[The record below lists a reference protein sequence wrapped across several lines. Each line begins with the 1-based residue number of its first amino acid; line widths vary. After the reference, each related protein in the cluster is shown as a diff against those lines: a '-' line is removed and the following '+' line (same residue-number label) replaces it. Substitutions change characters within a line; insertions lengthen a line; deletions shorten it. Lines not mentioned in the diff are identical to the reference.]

1 MHTRTWHVTVL
12 LSEDNGSTYADAVL
26 TTDAGTELRHH
37 GTARKNPSDRD
48 VPEIG
53 DELAT
58 SRALSGLA
66 HDLLDAAVGDVEE
79 NMAAGAAKRPA
90 VTV

>member
-1 MHTRTWHVTVL
+1 MHTRTWHVAVHI
-12 LSEDNGSTYADAVL
+12 SESDGSTYADAVL
-26 TTDAGTELRHH
+26 TTDGGTELRHH

-79 NMAAGAAKRPA
+79 NVAAAR
-90 VTV
+90 